1 VQNNL
6 GRFYEFGHGVP
17 QDYMRAYMCYN
28 VAAANSTGDTSDGP
42 SNRIEVRLQV
52 AVTPAQMVD
61 AKKHTGLEV
70 ESKYATMAYR
80 GIYMKRL
87 LLFILLVL
95 NSGPAYAEWVKV
107 RDGDGAGKTVY
118 VDPTTI
124 RRNSNLVK
132 MWQFYDYKS
141 VQTVGGVRF
150 LSAKEQWEFDCVEE
164 RSRVVALKEFSGNMG
179 SGTVVYTNSQVGK
192 WIPVMPGSIGQTVWK
207 VACSKD

>member
-1 VQNNL
+1 
-6 GRFYEFGHGVP
+6 
-17 QDYMRAYMCYN
+17 
-28 VAAANSTGDTSDGP
+28 
-42 SNRIEVRLQV
+42 
-52 AVTPAQMVD
+52 
-61 AKKHTGLEV
+61 
-70 ESKYATMAYR
+70 
-80 GIYMKRL
+80 MKRL

>member
-1 VQNNL
+1 L
-6 GRFYEFGHGVP
+6 
-17 QDYMRAYMCYN
+17 
-28 VAAANSTGDTSDGP
+28 STGKSG
-42 SNRIEVRLQV
+42 
-52 AVTPAQMVD
+52 
-61 AKKHTGLEV
+61 TGLEA
-70 ESKYATMAYR
+70 ESKYATMAHR

-107 RDGDGAGKTVY
+107 RDGDEAGKTVY

-150 LSAKEQWEFDCVEE
+150 LSAKEQWEFDCAEG

-179 SGTVVYTNSQVGK
+179 NGTVVYTNSQVGK
-192 WIPVMPGSIGQTVWK
+192 WIPIMSGSIGQTVWK